1 MLPHQLSVPLD
12 SFSKGVLASTGASL
26 PAQPSGWATVHR
38 ACGSCRTQVQKN
50 SHFFPE
56 LSDLGA
62 EVGLAPGRL
71 HGPLDVTLSIC

>member
-38 ACGSCRTQVQKN
+38 ACGSCRTQRFGRTAIFSQSSQTWGQKWDW
-50 SHFFPE
+50 PQVAYMA
-56 LSDLGA
+56 LL
-62 EVGLAPGRL
+62 
-71 HGPLDVTLSIC
+71 T